1 MNKRGLGK
9 GLGALIPTTNIV
21 QFDPEKDTITEIEID
36 EIIPNS
42 FQPRKNFDPEKMAEL
57 AASIKEHGVLQP
69 VIVRPHSS
77 GYELVVGERR
87 LRASKQLGLEKIPAV
102 IKTLSD
108 QDMTEIALIEN
119 IQRHDLNPV
128 EEARAYKRL
137 IEEFGL
143 TQDAVAKKLGK
154 SRPFVA
160 NFLRILNLPEEIL
173 DLLESGRLTVGHARP
188 LLTVEDKNLQ
198 KQIVKQILEK
208 QLSVRQTEQLVNNS
222 LKTKKTKTKE
232 TKKDTFSPILN
243 DIQERL
249 RLKFST
255 KVNIK
260 DDGKKGKIEIEYYNY
275 EELQRIIELLDD
287 ESY

>member
-1 MNKRGLGK
+1 MKRGLGK
-9 GLGALIPTTNIV
+9 GLGALIPTTNID
-21 QFDPEKDTITEIEID
+21 QYNPEKDLIMDILIE

-42 FQPRKNFDPEKMAEL
+42 FQPRKIFNPEKIAEL
-57 AASIKEHGVLQP
+57 AASIKEHGILQP
-69 VIVRPHSS
+69 VIVRPHNQ

-102 IKTLSD
+102 IKMLTD
-108 QDMTEIALIEN
+108 QDMTEVALIEN
-119 IQRHDLNPV
+119 IQRQDLNPV

-143 TQDAVAKKLGK
+143 TQDGVAKKLGK

-160 NFLRILNLPEEIL
+160 NFLRILNLPVNIL
-173 DLLESGRLTVGHARP
+173 ELLENGEITVGHARP
-188 LLTVEDKNLQ
+188 LLAVDDTNLQQQLVNQIVED
-198 KQIVKQILEK
+198 
-208 QLSVRQTEQLVNNS
+208 QLSVRETEKLINNS
-222 LKTKKTKTKE
+222 LKNMKQKPKLITE
-232 TKKDTFSPILN
+232 TPSSPILD

-260 DDGKKGKIEIEYYNY
+260 DDGKKGKIEIEYFSYD
-275 EELQRIIELLDD
+275 ELQRIIEMLD
-287 ESY
+287 EHNY